1 MAKFQIDLSA
11 VTAAAA
17 ADANAMCSFEDL
29 HMAMLEWHM
38 IGQYPTKEDVIK
50 ALKKGYA
57 SNPRVVANADTLDQ
71 YASGIRKW
79 SRAGKVPKAHSMRAF
94 MASVPGAKGKGG
106 RPPKAKANP
115 AGEGEKA
122 TVPNDDKAWVHLSK
136 GSGRKVP
143 GARIGP
149 LRTSS
154 HAGMRARMIALIKGT
169 PSNQPGPPRGGPFRG
184 TP

>member
-1 MAKFQIDLSA
+1 MAKFQIALSA

-17 ADANAMCSFEDL
+17 ADANAMCSFQDL

-57 SNPRVVANADTLDQ
+57 ANPRVVANADTLDQ

-94 MASVPGAKGKGG
+94 MGSVPGAKGKGG
-106 RPPKAKANP
+106 RPAKAKANP

-122 TVPNDDKAWVHLSK
+122 TLPNDDKVWIDFLESVRAQVA
-136 GSGRKVP
+136 GRKTWASDAIV
-143 GARIGP
+143 AAQDSCAT
-149 LRTSS
+149 L
-154 HAGMRARMIALIKGT
+154 IALIKR
-169 PSNQPGPPRGGPFRG
+169 QK
-184 TP
+184 

>member
-29 HMAMLEWHM
+29 HMVMLEWHM

-57 SNPRVVANADTLDQ
+57 ANPRVVANADTLDQ
-71 YASGIRKW
+71 YASNILKW

-122 TVPNDDKAWVHLSK
+122 ALPNEDKAWAQFI
-136 GSGRKVP
+136 GDIRAKVP
-143 GARIGP
+143 GRKDW
-149 LRTSS
+149 SS
-154 HAGMRARMIALIKGT
+154 EDIVAMQECCARMIALIKR
-169 PSNQPGPPRGGPFRG
+169 NAK
-184 TP
+184 

>member
-1 MAKFQIDLSA
+1 MAKIVIDLSA

-71 YASGIRKW
+71 YASNILKW

-115 AGEGEKA
+115 AGEGEKPA
-122 TVPNDDKAWVHLSK
+122 LPNEDKAWIDLLESIRAQVA
-136 GSGRKVP
+136 GRKTWASDAIV
-143 GARIGP
+143 AAQDSCAT
-149 LRTSS
+149 L
-154 HAGMRARMIALIKGT
+154 IALIKR
-169 PSNQPGPPRGGPFRG
+169 QK
-184 TP
+184 

>member
-79 SRAGKVPKAHSMRAF
+79 SHAGKVPKAHSMRAF

-115 AGEGEKA
+115 KGQAEKA
-122 TVPNDDKAWVHLSK
+122 ALPNEDKAWIDLLESIRAQVA
-136 GSGRKVP
+136 GRKTWASDAIV
-143 GARIGP
+143 AAQDSCAT
-149 LRTSS
+149 L
-154 HAGMRARMIALIKGT
+154 IALIKR
-169 PSNQPGPPRGGPFRG
+169 QK
-184 TP
+184 